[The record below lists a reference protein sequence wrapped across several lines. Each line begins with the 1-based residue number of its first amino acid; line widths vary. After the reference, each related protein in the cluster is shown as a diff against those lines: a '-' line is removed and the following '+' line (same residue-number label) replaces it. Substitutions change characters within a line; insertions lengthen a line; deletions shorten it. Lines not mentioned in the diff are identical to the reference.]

1 MANVLFETDEKTEPA
16 TWDEM
21 RERIVQSS
29 VYLPSNAAPEA
40 QRAELYSQSM
50 VLHRAFI
57 NEGIRV
63 AKERGLEAMTPEAW
77 SLIEPLSSIATDIM
91 FSLVL
96 PRLPFDAEER
106 AKLTPDQVRQIFRV
120 THPTSARDLVTEA
133 RKGEQALIDKGGFH
147 DAVGRYLESEFRI
160 PYADRVLLTASLDIE
175 ITGYLKEIFSK
186 DIFTR
191 QSVASVMDRAP
202 IVTWLIGRG
211 WAVLRL
217 VIVTTA
223 AIGAT
228 RMGWISEVTFFWVSL
243 VALGLMAAGTIASF
257 FGYLSFRQR
266 WKSMRPSL
274 VDLPRAMI
282 DFYSEVHSEGPLS
295 VRRVRQQAQRLADM
309 GTVWPGGV
317 WALLDDMEARGVV
330 SMSS

>member
-1 MANVLFETDEKTEPA
+1 
-16 TWDEM
+16 
-21 RERIVQSS
+21 
-29 VYLPSNAAPEA
+29 
-40 QRAELYSQSM
+40 
-50 VLHRAFI
+50 
-57 NEGIRV
+57 
-63 AKERGLEAMTPEAW
+63 MTPEAW
-77 SLIEPLSSIATDIM
+77 RVIEPLSSIATDIM
-91 FSLVL
+91 FSLAL

-106 AKLTPDQVRQIFRV
+106 AELTPDQVRRIFRV
-120 THPTSARDLVTEA
+120 THPTPARDLVTEA
-133 RKGEQALIDKGGFH
+133 RKGEQAQIDKGGFH

-160 PYADRVLLTASLDIE
+160 PYADRVLLTASFDIE
-175 ITGYLKEIFSK
+175 ITAYLREIFGK

-202 IVTWLIGRG
+202 FVTWLIGRG
-211 WAVLRL
+211 WAFLRL
-217 VIVTTA
+217 IIVTAA

-228 RMGWISEVTFFWVSL
+228 RMGWISDVTAFWIFL
-243 VALGLMAAGTIASF
+243 VALGLMAAGTIVSF

-330 SMSS
+330 SMPS

>member
-1 MANVLFETDEKTEPA
+1 MANVLFDTDEEIEPA

-21 RERIVQSS
+21 RERVVQSS
-29 VYLPSNAAPEA
+29 IYLPNNASPEA

-50 VLHRAFI
+50 ALHRAFI
-57 NEGIRV
+57 DEGIRV
-63 AKERGLEAMTPEAW
+63 AQLRALGSMTPEAW

-91 FSLVL
+91 FSLAL

-106 AKLTPDQVRQIFRV
+106 AKLTPDQVRRIFRV
-120 THPTSARDLVTEA
+120 THPTPARDLVAEA
-133 RKGEQALIDKGGFH
+133 QKGEQAQIDKVGFH

-160 PYADRVLLTASLDIE
+160 PYADRVLLTASFDIE
-175 ITGYLKEIFSK
+175 ITAYLKEIFAK

-202 IVTWLIGRG
+202 IVTWLIGRV
-211 WAVLRL
+211 WALLRL
-217 VIVTTA
+217 IIVTTA
-223 AIGAT
+223 VIGAT
-228 RMGWISEVTFFWVSL
+228 RMGWISEVTAFWTLL
-243 VALGLMAAGTIASF
+243 VALGLMTAGTIVSF

-282 DFYSEVHSEGPLS
+282 DFYSEMHSEGPLS

-330 SMSS
+330 SMPS